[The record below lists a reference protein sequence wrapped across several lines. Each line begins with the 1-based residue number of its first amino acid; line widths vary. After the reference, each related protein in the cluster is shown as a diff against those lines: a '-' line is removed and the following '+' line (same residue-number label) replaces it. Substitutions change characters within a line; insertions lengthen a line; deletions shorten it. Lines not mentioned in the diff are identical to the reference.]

1 MSRKQLVNGR
11 ADTAL
16 DAEDRGLAYGDGLFE
31 TIAVNRGRLCLWDY
45 HMDRLLDGAR
55 QLGLPE
61 PPLATLREEARFLTE
76 KVESGVLK
84 VVYTRGSSEGR
95 GYLPPSRPI
104 PTRILTLHNPPAIPP
119 ERWQGVDVRL
129 CRTRISAQPRLAGI
143 KHLNRLEQV
152 MARSEWRDAAI
163 AEGLM
168 LDADGLIVEG
178 TATNVF
184 AVRNWVLLTPP
195 LTHSGVA
202 GVMRRWIVEQAEAF
216 GLRVEKRGFYPGE
229 FAEMDEVFL
238 TNSLIGLWPVRSVA
252 GTWVPVGKVSRGYL
266 EQIGSRGLTPLV
278 DPPEVGGEGRW

>member
-1 MSRKQLVNGR
+1 MVNGR

-31 TIAVNRGRLCLWDY
+31 TVAVSRGRLCLWDY

-55 QLGLPE
+55 RLGLPE

-76 KVESGVLK
+76 KVERGVLK

-95 GYLPPSRPI
+95 GYLPPARPI
-104 PTRILTLHNPPAIPP
+104 PTRILTLHNTPAIPP

-129 CRTRISAQPRLAGI
+129 CRTRISTQPRLAGI

-178 TATNVF
+178 TATNLF
-184 AVRNWVLLTPP
+184 GIRNRVLMTPP

-202 GVMRRWIVEQAEAF
+202 GVMRRWVLEYAETL
-216 GLRVEKRGFYPGE
+216 GLRVEQRGFYPGE
-229 FAEMDEVFL
+229 VSEMDELFL

-252 GTWVPVGKVSRGYL
+252 GTQIPVGPVSQRYL
-266 EQIGSRGLTPLV
+266 QAIADHGLTPLV
-278 DPPEVGGEGRW
+278 EEPAMRGGAGR

>member
-1 MSRKQLVNGR
+1 LSRKQLVNGR

-31 TIAVNRGRLCLWDY
+31 TVAVYRGRLCLWDY

-55 QLGLPE
+55 RLGLPE
-61 PPLATLREEARFLTE
+61 PPLATLKEEARFLTE
-76 KVESGVLK
+76 RVDRGVLK

-119 ERWQGVDVRL
+119 ERWHGVDVRL
-129 CRTRISAQPRLAGI
+129 CRTRISIQPRLAGI

-152 MARSEWRDAAI
+152 MARSEWRDTAI

-184 AVRNWVLLTPP
+184 AVRSRTLLTPP
-195 LTHSGVA
+195 LTHAGVA
-202 GVMRRWIVEQAEAF
+202 GVMRRWVLEQAEGF
-216 GLRVEKRGFYPGE
+216 GLRVEERGFYPE
-229 FAEMDEVFL
+229 ELRQMDELFL

-252 GTWVPVGKVSRGYL
+252 GTQLPVGPVSRGYL
-266 EQIGSRGLTPLV
+266 EQMAGRGLTPLV
-278 DPPEVGGEGRW
+278 GRSEIPGERR